1 MVITRQFVLK
11 YSVMIIMN
19 TPFRGQFL
27 EITLRNNSYNNN

>member
-19 TPFRGQFL
+19 APLLGAILGGYIAWQ
-27 EITLRNNSYNNN
+27 